1 MDVASGDERGTTERV
16 LTLLGLLQQRQVW
29 TGPELADRLGV
40 TPRTVRRDVERLRTL
55 GYLVHASQGVGGG
68 YQLGPGQDLPPLLL
82 DDEEAI
88 ATAVSLLAGA
98 GGAVAGAGDAALRA
112 LTKLDQVLPG
122 RLRHEVRALSG
133 SVESFGGGRPPV
145 DPEVLMTLARACRD
159 EVEAGFDYP
168 SGSEARRRVE
178 PYRLVA
184 SDRRWYLLAYDLDRD
199 DWRSFRVDRMTEV
212 SARTWRFR
220 PRAAP
225 DAAAYVQ
232 EGVASRV
239 YPHRARFL
247 VHASA
252 DTVRAQI
259 PASAAVVRAARERA
273 LRGAQWR
280 RQPRLRAHAHAPAG
294 ARLRGA
300 RPSGARE
307 ALSRAGGETAV
318 GRWRDP
324 TGAGHGG
331 ADEPRPAQGR
341 SAGRRTGVGDAL
353 VVQPRPELAERLHG
367 RLLRRPPVVH
377 HRPEELQEPL
387 LAEPVDEVPHG
398 QVADAVAAA
407 DPLGGGVVGRG
418 QVVQP
423 AVPAAAG
430 CEHLAHLGQPLVPA
444 DRRCRRR
451 PRTRR
456 SPPPATRWTC
466 PGSRARAATRR
477 GSARAGAGRQRRWR
491 RVRRR

>member
-55 GYLVHASQGVGGG
+55 GYPVHASQGVGGG

-98 GGAVAGAGDAALRA
+98 GSTVAGAGDAALRA
-112 LTKLDQVLPG
+112 LTKLDQVLPT

-133 SVESFGGGRPPV
+133 SVESFGGGRTPV

-159 EVEAGFDYP
+159 EVQAGFEYRPPDFVREVP
-168 SGSEARRRVE
+168 PESAVRPRRVE

-199 DWRSFRVDRMTEV
+199 DWRSFRVDRMTDV

-225 DAAAYVQ
+225 DAATYVQ

-239 YPHRARFL
+239 YPHQARFL

-259 PASAAVVRAARERA
+259 SASAAVVRP
-273 LRGAQWR
+273 RGSEHCEV
-280 RQPRLRAHAHAPAG
+280 L
-294 ARLRGA
+294 
-300 RPSGARE
+300 SGAGSLDSVLMHVLLLGHDFE
-307 ALSRAGGETAV
+307 VL
-318 GRWRDP
+318 DP
-324 TGAGHGG
+324 
-331 ADEPRPAQGR
+331 
-341 SAGRRTGVGDAL
+341 
-353 VVQPRPELAERLHG
+353 PELG
-367 RLLRRPPVVH
+367 
-377 HRPEELQEPL
+377 
-387 LAEPVDEVPHG
+387 
-398 QVADAVAAA
+398 
-407 DPLGGGVVGRG
+407 
-418 QVVQP
+418 
-423 AVPAAAG
+423 
-430 CEHLAHLGQPLVPA
+430 
-444 DRRCRRR
+444 RRCRALAEKLL
-451 PRTRR
+451 
-456 SPPPATRWTC
+456 S
-466 PGSRARAATRR
+466 
-477 GSARAGAGRQRRWR
+477 AGATISP
-491 RVRRR
+491 VPDLEES